1 MPTRFVVF
9 PPDEGGAPLSDTLT
23 TASRTVDGV
32 EVPIAGTWNID
43 PQHSSLAFEA
53 RHAVVTR
60 MWGRFRKSSGVFH
73 IAERPEDSSVDV
85 TIDAASIDTTHAVAD
100 EHLRGEHYLDVEK
113 FPSITFRS
121 TSVRHRADN
130 RWEVGGDLTI
140 RDITRPITLDAT
152 FNGAVPVAY
161 GPKAKLAFTATG
173 RLDRRDYGMTVNLP
187 MPTGGVV
194 IGNEVTIVLD
204 AEADL
209 VDEAAGG

>member
-1 MPTRFVVF
+1 M
-9 PPDEGGAPLSDTLT
+9 SDTTQLT
-23 TASRTVDGV
+23 SATRVVDGV

-43 PQHSSLAFEA
+43 SQHSSLAFEA

-60 MWGRFRKSSGVFH
+60 MWGRFRQSSGVFH
-73 IAERPEDSSVDV
+73 IAERPEDSTVQV

-113 FPSITFRS
+113 FPTLTFRS
-121 TSVRHRADN
+121 TGVRRVGDDH
-130 RWEVGGDLTI
+130 WEVVGDLTI
-140 RDITRPITLDAT
+140 RDITRAITLDAT

-161 GPKAKLAFTATG
+161 GPKAKLAFTARGTI
-173 RLDRRDYGMTVNLP
+173 DRRDYDMTANFP
-187 MPTGGVV
+187 MPTGGFVV
-194 IGNEVTIVLD
+194 GNEVSIVLD

>member
-1 MPTRFVVF
+1 MSDTTQLTAATRFV
-9 PPDEGGAPLSDTLT
+9 E
-23 TASRTVDGV
+23 GV
-32 EVPIAGTWNID
+32 EVPIVGTWNID

-60 MWGRFRKSSGVFH
+60 MWGRFRQSSGVFH
-73 IAERPEDSSVDV
+73 IAERPEDSTVEI

-113 FPSITFRS
+113 FPTLTFRS
-121 TSVRHRADN
+121 TGVRHVGGDH
-130 RWEVGGDLTI
+130 WEVVGDLTI

-161 GPKAKLAFTATG
+161 GPKAKLAFTARG
-173 RLDRRDYGMTVNLP
+173 RIDRRDYDMTANFP
-187 MPTGGVV
+187 MPTGGFV